1 MPSPF
6 PGMDPFIEGQAWEE
20 FHTAFIVT
28 AQQALMPQ
36 LVPRYIARIE
46 RRVIVDHAP
55 EGLEEPERFIVP
67 DVFIVEEMPSASVG
81 TVTTVAPS
89 ALKEAL
95 EVVTE
100 AAGKAKEVRLA
111 ELPEWEYRE
120 RFVEIRVRETGELVT
135 VIELLSPTN
144 KRKGSVGWNL
154 YLCKRKELLYSRV
167 HLVELDLLRGGERMP
182 LVDAPKTDYLA
193 LISRWEWRP
202 KAVAIGWS
210 LREPLPT
217 IPIPLKGRGEW
228 AKLDLQE
235 VFTTVY
241 DRGGYRYLLDY
252 NRPIEPP
259 LSDEE
264 QSWVQERLKEFAEMA
279 R

>member
-1 MPSPF
+1 
-6 PGMDPFIEGQAWEE
+6 
-20 FHTAFIVT
+20 
-28 AQQALMPQ
+28 
-36 LVPRYIARIE
+36 
-46 RRVIVDHAP
+46 
-55 EGLEEPERFIVP
+55 
-67 DVFIVEEMPSASVG
+67 
-81 TVTTVAPS
+81 
-89 ALKEAL
+89 
-95 EVVTE
+95 
-100 AAGKAKEVRLA
+100 
-111 ELPEWEYRE
+111 
-120 RFVEIRVRETGELVT
+120 VRETGELVT

-144 KRKGSVGWNL
+144 KRKGSISWNL
-154 YLCKRKELLYSRV
+154 YLRKRKELLYSRV

-182 LVDAPKTDYLA
+182 LVNAPKTDYLA

-217 IPIPLKGRGEW
+217 IPVPLKGRDEW
-228 AKLDLQE
+228 AKLNLQE